1 MIMSWFREFFKLA
14 GMLFH
19 RIKTDGVL
27 DPITMRHFP
36 FKKYEFMMWCDNL
49 ISRSKEFLMT
59 KDEEQHEKIHLW
71 QAMSNYEKWY
81 QYYWHYYWEWT
92 KVLFKSGLSFRTAYA
107 CNPFEMEAKGN
118 ESLSLYNVGTN
129 TWKKYRIKNPRT
141 TYKCNRM
148 RWKLFCQQIAKE
160 VSR

>member
-1 MIMSWFREFFKLA
+1 MSLISEFFSLA
-14 GMLFH
+14 SMLFH
-19 RIKTDGVL
+19 KVRTDGKL

-59 KDEEQHEKIHLW
+59 KDEEQHEKCHLW
-71 QAMSNYEKWY
+71 QAITNYDWWY

-92 KVLFKSGLSFRTAYA
+92 KVFFKSGLSFRTAYA
-107 CNPFEMEAKGN
+107 CNPFEVEAKGN
-118 ESLSLYNVGTN
+118 ESLNLYNIGTN

-148 RWKLFCQQIAKE
+148 QWKLFCQELAKE
-160 VSR
+160 VQL

>member
-1 MIMSWFREFFKLA
+1 MTYLKELFCLTK
-14 GMLFH
+14 MLFH
-19 RIKTDGVL
+19 RIRTDGKL
-27 DPITMRHFP
+27 DQITMRYFP

-59 KDEEQHEKIHLW
+59 KDEEQHEKCHLW

-81 QYYWHYYWEWT
+81 QYYWHYCWEWT

-107 CNPFEMEAKGN
+107 CNPFEVEAKGN

>member
-1 MIMSWFREFFKLA
+1 MSWFREFFKLA

-107 CNPFEMEAKGN
+107 CNPFE
-118 ESLSLYNVGTN
+118 V
-129 TWKKYRIKNPRT
+129 
-141 TYKCNRM
+141 
-148 RWKLFCQQIAKE
+148 
-160 VSR
+160 VSIHTLT

>member
-1 MIMSWFREFFKLA
+1 
-14 GMLFH
+14 
-19 RIKTDGVL
+19 
-27 DPITMRHFP
+27 MRYFP
-36 FKKYEFMMWCDNL
+36 FKKYEFMMWCDNP
-49 ISRSKEFLMT
+49 ISRSKEFRMT
-59 KDEEQHEKIHLW
+59 KDEDQHEKCHLW
-71 QAMSNYEKWY
+71 QAITNYDWWY

-107 CNPFEMEAKGN
+107 CNPFEVEAKGN